1 VPVKNIMDSMPKV
14 GVHLPV
20 TQ

>member
-1 VPVKNIMDSMPKV
+1 VKNIMDSMPKV
-14 GVHLPV
+14 GVDLPV